1 MPIYRALEARSG
13 RDYIRR
19 WRRRVLRVVVLLHVT
34 LAVCAAGL
42 FALDSSSDP
51 LPARAFRASWN
62 ALNLVTTLGDFSGL
76 DQRAEIFMMATM
88 VAFMMIGG
96 YAISSLTGTFSSAAI
111 VALRENKRMEHK
123 LERLVDHVIVVGFD
137 AVGRLVAY
145 RLQEAGERVVIV
157 ERTEEMATQASNL
170 GYLVVQGEAGA
181 DPDVLDGARVGQ
193 ARALV
198 VTTEDP
204 DRKLSITLM
213 AHSCNPKL
221 QISVTGANSPLG
233 ALLRHAGASEVVVV
247 DELVANALV
256 DRLSKAAKS

>member
-13 RDYIRR
+13 RAYMRS
-19 WRRRVLRVVVLLHVT
+19 WRRRVWRVVFLLHIT
-34 LAVCAAGL
+34 LAICAVGL
-42 FALDSSSDP
+42 FVLDASGDP
-51 LPARAFRASWN
+51 LAARAFRASWN

-76 DQRAEIFMMATM
+76 DQRAQIFMMATM
-88 VAFMMIGG
+88 IAFMMIGG

-123 LERLVDHVIVVGFD
+123 LERLADHVIVVGFG
-137 AVGRLVAY
+137 AVGRLVVD
-145 RLQEAGERVVIV
+145 RLREAGERVVIV

-181 DPDVLDGARVGQ
+181 DPAVLEGARVGQ

-204 DRKLSITLM
+204 DRKLSTTLM

-221 QISVTGANSPLG
+221 KISVTGANAPRG
-233 ALLRHAGASEVVVV
+233 ALLRHAGAAEVVVV
-247 DELVANALV
+247 DELVASALV
-256 DRLSKAAKS
+256 DRLSKATRS